1 MSKFAIQARGS
12 KQQNMAQNQEN
23 IAQNPFPNECEAI
36 IYLVDI
42 KAKIKTQVPENTP

>member
-12 KQQNMAQNQEN
+12 KQQNMAQNQKN

-36 IYLVDI
+36 IYLVGI
-42 KAKIKTQVPENTP
+42 KVKIKTQVPENSS